1 MKLKVMLHR
10 IPLVIVMCYDTS
22 VDEIRLFLGMIIAMG
37 LHQLPAYTD
46 YWSSDGFQV
55 DMFNV
60 MLKCL
65 HSHDNTLC
73 DP

>member
-1 MKLKVMLHR
+1 M
-10 IPLVIVMCYDTS
+10 
-22 VDEIRLFLGMIIAMG
+22 DEIRLFLGMIIAMG

>member
-1 MKLKVMLHR
+1 MV
-10 IPLVIVMCYDTS
+10 S
-22 VDEIRLFLGMIIAMG
+22 F
-37 LHQLPAYTD
+37 
-46 YWSSDGFQV
+46 WGFQV

-73 DP
+73 DPGYDRLHMIHPLLTQATDILSVSTYLIEISVLMKL